1 MVLPGNQP
9 KSLRLRFVEIIR
21 QYLAGDKRLAQ
32 ELELNSESTH
42 PVHCLARQDVTPYKR
57 RKVQKQVFPKVSYI
71 YATFSPAFPGLVK
84 IGRSANVKARL
95 SSGNC
100 FAAPC
105 KHQVIAVAPT
115 FDDKR
120 DEKLVHNHFAQFRQ
134 AGEFFE
140 IPHQNV
146 VHYFANTI
154 MSRYQD
160 EMHQFTQ
167 GESGGLRMIEWN
179 SIQEGV

>member
-1 MVLPGNQP
+1 
-9 KSLRLRFVEIIR
+9 
-21 QYLAGDKRLAQ
+21 
-32 ELELNSESTH
+32 
-42 PVHCLARQDVTPYKR
+42 
-57 RKVQKQVFPKVSYI
+57 
-71 YATFSPAFPGLVK
+71 
-84 IGRSANVKARL
+84 
-95 SSGNC
+95 
-100 FAAPC
+100 
-105 KHQVIAVAPT
+105 VAPT

-120 DEKLVHNHFAQFRQ
+120 DEKLVHNHFAQFRR